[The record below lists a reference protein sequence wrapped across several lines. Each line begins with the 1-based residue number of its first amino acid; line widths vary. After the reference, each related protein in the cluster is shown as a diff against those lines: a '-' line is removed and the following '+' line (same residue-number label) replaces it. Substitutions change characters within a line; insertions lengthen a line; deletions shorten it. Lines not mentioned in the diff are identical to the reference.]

1 MRSKSLIVRTGSRR
15 FLGLF
20 LLLGVFFEAL
30 FANEPSIQFTQ
41 VQLQANNQWYRLN
54 VETNFYLSS
63 IAINALQSSIPL
75 SWCLA
80 VQLEQV
86 RVVWNKNLI
95 SEKYCY
101 RIQYHALLK
110 TYSVTH
116 KEINY
121 FHSMGSALNA
131 LSIIRKNNLIRA
143 VEIKS
148 DEKYRLQVKWQFDR
162 EALPLPLRPLSY
174 LDPQWNLSS
183 DWYLWTSEP

>member
-1 MRSKSLIVRTGSRR
+1 MRSKNLIVRTGRRR
-15 FLGLF
+15 FLGVF
-20 LLLGVFFEAL
+20 LLLGLFVEAL
-30 FANEPSIQFTQ
+30 FANEPSIEFTQ

-101 RIQYHALLK
+101 KIQYHALLK

-116 KEINY
+116 KEISY
-121 FHSMGSALNA
+121 FHSMNSALNA

-162 EALPLPLRPLSY
+162 EDLPLPLRPLSY